1 MRAIGVVD
9 PYLRRYQSFQ
19 TSRLLRWAMSHP
31 VGLLGSAER
40 VAYSAAVDWKMVI
53 SGKLETT
60 SRPSSSCAV
69 MLGSCGFGLAR
80 KLTSKNGSFA
90 R

>member
-1 MRAIGVVD
+1 MRAIRVVD

-19 TSRLLRWAMSHP
+19 SRLLRWAMSHP

-53 SGKLETT
+53 SGKLANYE
-60 SRPSSSCAV
+60 SSVVVLCCDAWLVWLLSWLV
-69 MLGSCGFGLAR
+69 
-80 KLTSKNGSFA
+80 N
-90 R
+90 

>member
-1 MRAIGVVD
+1 
-9 PYLRRYQSFQ
+9 
-19 TSRLLRWAMSHP
+19 MSHP

-53 SGKLETT
+53 SGKLANYE
-60 SRPSSSCAV
+60 SSVVVLCCDALARV
-69 MLGSCGFGLAR
+69 AFELAR
-80 KLTSKNGSFA
+80 KLTSKNGSFV